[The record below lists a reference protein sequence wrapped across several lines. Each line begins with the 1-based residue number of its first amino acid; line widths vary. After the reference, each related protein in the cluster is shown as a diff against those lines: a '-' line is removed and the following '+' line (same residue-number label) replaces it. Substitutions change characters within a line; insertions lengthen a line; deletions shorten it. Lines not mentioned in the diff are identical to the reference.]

1 MSANTIDQLGGMIHT
16 QAIVDF
22 YNGAQHNDAKSQ
34 KAGRPVYDDVEMIR
48 IRWAGNTKSELHAPA
63 SDRCDRPIRN
73 KEDNSRYYVAW
84 KDHPDFKAAYEAFK
98 SGQSSALNGTPIS
111 ELPFLSEARRLELKA
126 INILTAEALA
136 NVDPNSKLG
145 SGLKDLR
152 QDARNYL
159 ERAAG
164 AAVDAKHE
172 AEKAALQ
179 QRLDDMEARL
189 AALSGG
195 SAAPAAKAKPKRA
208 GERTAAEKTA
218 SPFDSWEDA
227 DIRAWMKDADPGAE
241 DPGPVSHNQL
251 VAMADA
257 LNDRI
262 REKAA

>member
-16 QAIVDF
+16 QAIIDF
-22 YNGAQHNDAKSQ
+22 YNGAQHNDVKSQ

-98 SGQSSALNGTPIS
+98 SGQASALNGTPIS

-136 NVDPNSKLG
+136 GVDVNSRLG
-145 SGLKDLR
+145 AGLSDIRR
-152 QDARNYL
+152 QAQLYL

-172 AEKAALQ
+172 AEKAAMQAQLDEMRA
-179 QRLDDMEARL
+179 RLDAL
-189 AALSGG
+189 AGG
-195 SAAPAAKAKPKRA
+195 AAPAAKAKPKRA
-208 GERTAAEKTA
+208 DVPRAEKSA

-227 DIRAWMKDADPGAE
+227 DIRAWMKDADPDAE
-241 DPGPVSHNQL
+241 DPGPVGHNQL
-251 VAMADA
+251 VALADA
-257 LNDRI
+257 LNARI